1 MPVVSNVMAQSPL
14 FSFSRWPDL
23 GKYCKFG
30 DIVPVWILSGKILM
44 KRRNLAH
51 RPGCAVEATL
61 DLIDGKWK
69 GVILFHLQNGTQR
82 FGELRRRMPGITQRM
97 LTKQLRALEDD
108 RLIIRKVYAEV
119 PPRVEYTLSET
130 GESLR
135 PVIDT
140 LKAWGESHQERL
152 SCARTAEAPHR
163 AA

>member
-1 MPVVSNVMAQSPL
+1 M
-14 FSFSRWPDL
+14 SRSHYL

-30 DIVPVWILSGKILM
+30 DIVPVWILLEEAQENFM
-44 KRRNLAH
+44 KRRNFAH

-69 GVILFHLQNGTQR
+69 GVILFHLQSGTQR

-119 PPRVEYTLSET
+119 PPRVEYCLSEI

-135 PVIDT
+135 PVIET
-140 LKAWGESHQERL
+140 LRAWGENHQQKL
-152 SCARTAEAPHR
+152 SCASAPDAARAEGR